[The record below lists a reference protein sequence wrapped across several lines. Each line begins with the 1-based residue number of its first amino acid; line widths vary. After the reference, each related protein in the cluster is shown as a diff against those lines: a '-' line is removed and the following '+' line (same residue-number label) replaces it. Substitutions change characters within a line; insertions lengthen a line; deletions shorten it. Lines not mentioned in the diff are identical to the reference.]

1 MIKMCRV
8 LRFVNNVH
16 ACRVLGLVIGLINVC
31 LEVEMFHIYM
41 RLERRPEAQ
50 RLNLQNQTC

>member
-16 ACRVLGLVIGLINVC
+16 ACRVC

-41 RLERRPEAQ
+41 RLERHPEAQ